1 MDLKGLL
8 SGIAVVIDDK
18 LDAETDGSP
27 EDGDPIVEIVRRLER
42 EWRLPCYKTQEMP
55 PREMWPGLLQAAS
68 FILLDWEL
76 CPMGADELKQHG
88 IQENIRFLEQA
99 KEYFVPVFIFTNEAP
114 EDVKDHLPP
123 AIYNEETAGKS
134 FVFIQRKSELLS
146 NDDLNLKAVERW
158 MKSNASVYALKA
170 WNQMFLAARKELFGS
185 MYARSADWPKLF
197 WKAYKDDSVD
207 PGSSLTHLINDNLRG
222 RMRTGSFDPDVL
234 AAGVGEDVSMEDLR
248 ALIAEVSFQSKE
260 AMPDNEIRCGDL
272 FQRPRGRFLLNVRP
286 DCDCVPRDT
295 ESGEVDLYC
304 IEGRKMS
311 DSQLGRKVQ
320 HGQIVERIDECIIF
334 AVCEGR
340 SVRFDFKKLSVE
352 KFKELKQDRVG
363 RVLHPYLTRLQQR
376 YALFLQRQGLPRIPE
391 GALPGQ
397 HPGTSDQRTDTEKT
411 SR

>member
-42 EWRLPCYKTQEMP
+42 EWRLPCYKTQKMP

-76 CPMGADELKQHG
+76 CPMGADVLKQHG

-114 EDVKDHLPP
+114 EDVKDHLPL

-146 NDDLNLKAVERW
+146 NDGLNLKAVERW

-185 MYARSADWPKLF
+185 MYAKSADWPKLF

-234 AAGVGEDVSMEDLR
+234 AAGVGEDVSMKDLR
-248 ALIAEVSFQSKE
+248 ALIAEISFQSKK

-272 FQRPRGRFLLNVRP
+272 FRRPKGRFLLNVRP

-311 DSQLGRKVQ
+311 DSQLGRKVR
-320 HGQIVERIDECIIF
+320 HGQIVEGIAEGIIF

-397 HPGTSDQRTDTEKT
+397 HPGTSDRRTGNEKT